1 MWHVVFLQIVFA
13 CLLAL
18 AAAAAEDKP
27 KAENVDGQVS
37 PADQD
42 VDEWRHYGYFGGR
55 GGYWRGRRSAVETSK
70 PEEAAAVQ
78 VSADQE
84 ADEMYGRRYY
94 GYYGF
99 PYGSYGHWRGR
110 RSAEEK
116 IPVASADQNANEWNG
131 RGYYGRYPY
140 GYRSYYGNDGYGRR
154 HW

>member
-1 MWHVVFLQIVFA
+1 MLYCLQIVFA

-18 AAAAAEDKP
+18 AASEDKP
-27 KAENVDGQVS
+27 KAENEDIQVS

-42 VDEWRHYGYFGGR
+42 VAEWRHFGYFGGH
-55 GGYWRGRRSAVETSK
+55 GGYWRGRRSAEETSK
-70 PEEAAAVQ
+70 REEVAAAVE

-110 RSAEEK
+110 RSAEEEK
-116 IPVASADQNANEWNG
+116 IQMASADQDANEWNG
-131 RGYYGRYPY
+131 RGYYGSYPY
-140 GYRSYYGNDGYGRR
+140 GYRSYYGGYGK